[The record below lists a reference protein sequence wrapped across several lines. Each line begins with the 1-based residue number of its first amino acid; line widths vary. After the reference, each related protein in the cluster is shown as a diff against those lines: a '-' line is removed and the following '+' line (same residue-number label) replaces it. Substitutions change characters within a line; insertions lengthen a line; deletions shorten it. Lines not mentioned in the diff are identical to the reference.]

1 MEEKVEIVISKVNT
15 KLMINSMLLGAMV
28 SMFFLVASLQPEIFK
43 ENYLLSIQ
51 MVLAIPFFVTACISS
66 TYMGKKINKKLWYNF
81 GWFTFIVGYAF
92 TLNSIGIIISTITSI
107 WIGVIFFASSI
118 TLSLSYTLFLV
129 ILEDKNPRERIVKDI
144 FFIILLFGFGVIAIL

>member
-1 MEEKVEIVISKVNT
+1 MKKVLKVKRFLQDSACCAIASVATLGNYYNKKIDYNITRSIS
-15 KLMINSMLLGAMV
+15 
-28 SMFFLVASLQPEIFK
+28 
-43 ENYLLSIQ
+43 
-51 MVLAIPFFVTACISS
+51 
-66 TYMGKKINKKLWYNF
+66 GKKINKKLWYNF